1 MLRVLHPE
9 SRFGGDHYRE
19 NVVGKDLFAPLLD
32 YSLRTF
38 STSEPLAFAE
48 APKPSIA
55 SPSPPASAGAMDFN
69 DDHRAHNSRTLMPIR
84 STSAYMSPQSQTSS
98 SNGSYSLAHSTMRHD
113 SSFPSPYSDSPV
125 HSNSS
130 YFPTSHA
137 SQTTKSLGMPKLPG
151 ALPSHAIAH
160 RYASGSYSESQTSD
174 SDRLSLTRTTSAS
187 PVAPNV
193 NSIPPVPSNLN
204 ANMQP
209 TWHGFVHTTQ
219 DALTIIEACL
229 NGTLVHCPRRPHDR
243 ERASLI
249 RSGSVFVYEESTSG
263 IKRWTDGL
271 SWSPSRIMG
280 NFLVYRELERPF
292 PPGEKKRANR
302 QRTKSARTEPYS
314 RSSAPSHY
322 SEDPP
327 YEIPD
332 SKDRKITGS
341 LVDSYDFK
349 RGGLL
354 KRTLSVTVNGCTHHL
369 IAYYTIEDAK
379 DQSTLFRP
387 GHDHRLANCHPRKE
401 LITDQKFRSEHNPD
415 PCILFISLTAALGP
429 IQDPDDVLPYP
440 PYMHGTQGLAG
451 PIGSYA
457 SSYRPH
463 QPYQPVMHGMSSSM
477 HHAYH
482 TSSQPM
488 TTLHASASSGAG
500 YPGIPTSS
508 SSPTAVFG
516 SSGQMIPGA
525 RQSQGLISPL
535 SSLHLGQTPGHQ
547 PRSGYESV
555 PTEMPGPAS
564 LDYQPYPHETSYTT
578 ATGSAFG
585 QNFGFEQ
592 SSHGISSQPQY
603 HGSISDMSE
612 DSQVSPDHMFGEG
625 PVQPAG
631 AYPCYS
637 SSEAQHSRHDTLGAF
652 DEKAPHFSNNFS

>member
-1 MLRVLHPE
+1 
-9 SRFGGDHYRE
+9 
-19 NVVGKDLFAPLLD
+19 
-32 YSLRTF
+32 
-38 STSEPLAFAE
+38 
-48 APKPSIA
+48 
-55 SPSPPASAGAMDFN
+55 
-69 DDHRAHNSRTLMPIR
+69 
-84 STSAYMSPQSQTSS
+84 
-98 SNGSYSLAHSTMRHD
+98 
-113 SSFPSPYSDSPV
+113 
-125 HSNSS
+125 
-130 YFPTSHA
+130 
-137 SQTTKSLGMPKLPG
+137 
-151 ALPSHAIAH
+151 
-160 RYASGSYSESQTSD
+160 
-174 SDRLSLTRTTSAS
+174 
-187 PVAPNV
+187 
-193 NSIPPVPSNLN
+193 
-204 ANMQP
+204 
-209 TWHGFVHTTQ
+209 
-219 DALTIIEACL
+219 
-229 NGTLVHCPRRPHDR
+229 
-243 ERASLI
+243 
-249 RSGSVFVYEESTSG
+249 
-263 IKRWTDGL
+263 
-271 SWSPSRIMG
+271 MG

-354 KRTLSVTVNGCTHHL
+354 KRTLSVIVNGCTHHL

-401 LITDQKFRSEHNPD
+401 LITDQKFR
-415 PCILFISLTAALGP
+415 T
-429 IQDPDDVLPYP
+429 
-440 PYMHGTQGLAG
+440 
-451 PIGSYA
+451 
-457 SSYRPH
+457 
-463 QPYQPVMHGMSSSM
+463 
-477 HHAYH
+477 
-482 TSSQPM
+482 
-488 TTLHASASSGAG
+488 
-500 YPGIPTSS
+500 
-508 SSPTAVFG
+508 
-516 SSGQMIPGA
+516 
-525 RQSQGLISPL
+525 
-535 SSLHLGQTPGHQ
+535 
-547 PRSGYESV
+547 
-555 PTEMPGPAS
+555 S

>member
-1 MLRVLHPE
+1 
-9 SRFGGDHYRE
+9 
-19 NVVGKDLFAPLLD
+19 
-32 YSLRTF
+32 
-38 STSEPLAFAE
+38 
-48 APKPSIA
+48 
-55 SPSPPASAGAMDFN
+55 MDFH
-69 DDHRAHNSRTLMPIR
+69 DDHRASNSRTLMPIR
-84 STSAYMSPQSQTSS
+84 STSYMSPQSQASS
-98 SNGSYSLAHSTMRHD
+98 SNGSYSLAPSQMRHD

-130 YFPTSHA
+130 YFPPSHP
-137 SQTTKSLGMPKLPG
+137 SQTPKSLGMVKLPG
-151 ALPSHAIAH
+151 ALPSHAVAH
-160 RYASGSYSESQTSD
+160 RYTSGSYAESQTSD
-174 SDRLSLTRTTSAS
+174 SDRVSLTRATSAS

-302 QRTKSARTEPYS
+302 QRNKSARTEPYA
-314 RSSAPSHY
+314 RSGGPGHY
-322 SEDPP
+322 GDEPP

-401 LITDQKFRSEHNPD
+401 LITDQKFRSE
-415 PCILFISLTAALGP
+415 
-429 IQDPDDVLPYP
+429 QQP
-440 PYMHGTQGLAG
+440 PGLCTLRI
-451 PIGSYA
+451 PTNRFP
-457 SSYRPH
+457 RPH
-463 QPYQPVMHGMSSSM
+463 
-477 HHAYH
+477 
-482 TSSQPM
+482 
-488 TTLHASASSGAG
+488 SG
-500 YPGIPTSS
+500 P
-508 SSPTAVFG
+508 
-516 SSGQMIPGA
+516 
-525 RQSQGLISPL
+525 
-535 SSLHLGQTPGHQ
+535 
-547 PRSGYESV
+547 
-555 PTEMPGPAS
+555 
-564 LDYQPYPHETSYTT
+564 
-578 ATGSAFG
+578 
-585 QNFGFEQ
+585 
-592 SSHGISSQPQY
+592 
-603 HGSISDMSE
+603 
-612 DSQVSPDHMFGEG
+612 
-625 PVQPAG
+625 
-631 AYPCYS
+631 
-637 SSEAQHSRHDTLGAF
+637 
-652 DEKAPHFSNNFS
+652 

>member
-19 NVVGKDLFAPLLD
+19 SVVGKDLFTPLLD
-32 YSLRTF
+32 YGLKPFT
-38 STSEPLAFAE
+38 TPEPLAFSDAQ
-48 APKPSIA
+48 KPSIV
-55 SPSPPASAGAMDFN
+55 SSSPPAAPDAMDFH
-69 DDHRAHNSRTLMPIR
+69 DDHRASNSRTLMPIR
-84 STSAYMSPQSQTSS
+84 STSYMSPQSQTSS
-98 SNGSYSLAHSTMRHD
+98 SNGSYSLAPSMRHD

-130 YFPTSHA
+130 YFPPSH
-137 SQTTKSLGMPKLPG
+137 QTPKSLGMVKLPG
-151 ALPSHAIAH
+151 ALPSHAVAH
-160 RYASGSYSESQTSD
+160 RYTSGSYPESQTSD
-174 SDRLSLTRTTSAS
+174 SDRVSLTRATSAS

-302 QRTKSARTEPYS
+302 QRNKSARTEPYA
-314 RSSAPSHY
+314 RSGGPGHY
-322 SEDPP
+322 GDEPP

-401 LITDQKFRSEHNPD
+401 LITDQKFRS
-415 PCILFISLTAALGP
+415 P

-440 PYMHGTQGLAG
+440 SYLSMQGMTG

-457 SSYRPH
+457 SQYHPH
-463 QPYQPVMHGMSSSM
+463 QPYQPVMHGMSGGM
-477 HHAYH
+477 HPGYH
-482 TSSQPM
+482 TSSQSM
-488 TTLHASASSGAG
+488 ASLHASASSGPG
-500 YPGIPTSS
+500 YSALPASS
-508 SSPTAVFG
+508 SSPSGVFG
-516 SSGQMIPGA
+516 GMLPGN
-525 RQSQGLISPL
+525 RHSQGLVSPL
-535 SSLHLGQTPGHQ
+535 SSLHLGQAPGHQ
-547 PRSGYESV
+547 PRSGFENVPSDMQGSV
-555 PTEMPGPAS
+555 S

-578 ATGSAFG
+578 AAGSTFN

-592 SSHGISSQPQY
+592 PNHGMSSQPQY
-603 HGSISDMSE
+603 HGSISEMSE

-625 PVQPAG
+625 PVQSG
-631 AYPCYS
+631 GGYPCYS
-637 SSEAQHSRHDTLGAF
+637 SSETQHSRHDTLSAF
-652 DEKAPHFSNNFS
+652 DDKAPHFSNNFS

>member
-1 MLRVLHPE
+1 MLRVLNPE
-9 SRFGGDHYRE
+9 SRFGADHYRE
-19 NVVGKDLFAPLLD
+19 NVVGKDFYPSPLD
-32 YSLRTF
+32 YNFKSI
-38 STSEPLAFAE
+38 SSSEPLAFSDSQRS
-48 APKPSIA
+48 SIL
-55 SPSPPASAGAMDFN
+55 SSSPPAATGAMEFN
-69 DDHRAHNSRTLMPIR
+69 DDHRATAASNSRTLMPIR
-84 STSAYMSPQSQTSS
+84 STSSYMSPQSHTSS
-98 SNGSYSLAHSTMRHD
+98 SNGSYSLTSSAMRHD

-125 HSNSS
+125 HPNSS
-130 YFPTSHA
+130 YFQPSHA
-137 SQTTKSLGMPKLPG
+137 SQTPKSLGLVKLPG
-151 ALPSHAIAH
+151 ALSGHAVAH
-160 RYASGSYSESQTSD
+160 RYASGSYPDSQTSD
-174 SDRLSLTRTTSAS
+174 GDRHSLTRTTSAS

-302 QRTKSARTEPYS
+302 QRNKSARTEPYS
-314 RSSAPSHY
+314 RSSGPTHYGDEPS
-322 SEDPP
+322 

-387 GHDHRLANCHPRKE
+387 GHDPRLANCHPRKE
-401 LITDQKFRSEHNPD
+401 LITDQKFRS
-415 PCILFISLTAALGP
+415 P

-440 PYMHGTQGLAG
+440 SYLPLGGMAG

-457 SSYRPH
+457 SQYHPP
-463 QPYQPVMHGMSSSM
+463 QPYQPVIHGMPGAIHSG
-477 HHAYH
+477 YH
-482 TSSQPM
+482 TSSQSM
-488 TTLHASASSGAG
+488 SSLHAPTSSGAG
-500 YPGIPTSS
+500 YPALPS
-508 SSPTAVFG
+508 SSPGPVFG
-516 SSGQMIPGA
+516 GMGNGAQMIHGA

-535 SSLHLGQTPGHQ
+535 SSLHLGQSPGHQ
-547 PRSGYESV
+547 PRSGFESV
-555 PTEMPGPAS
+555 PSGVQGSVS
-564 LDYQPYPHETSYTT
+564 LDYQTFPHETSYTT
-578 ATGSAFG
+578 AGGSTLN

-592 SSHGISSQPQY
+592 PSHGMSGQQY
-603 HGSISDMSE
+603 SSISEISE
-612 DSQVSPDHMFGEG
+612 DSQVSPEQMFGEG
-625 PVQPAG
+625 SVQSSG
-631 AYPCYS
+631 GFPCYS
-637 SSEAQHSRHDTLGAF
+637 SPEAQHSRHDTLSAF
-652 DEKAPHFSNNFS
+652 DEKAPQYSNNFS

>member
-9 SRFGGDHYRE
+9 SLGRDHYRE
-19 NVVGKDLFAPLLD
+19 NVVGKDLFAPSLD
-32 YSLRTF
+32 YSLK
-38 STSEPLAFAE
+38 SLSASEPLAFSDVQR
-48 APKPSIA
+48 PSIA
-55 SPSPPASAGAMDFN
+55 SSSPPAATGAMEFN
-69 DDHRAHNSRTLMPIR
+69 DDHRATAANNSRTLMPIR
-84 STSAYMSPQSQTSS
+84 SNSSYMSPHSQASS
-98 SNGSYSLAHSTMRHD
+98 SNGSYSLASSAMRHD

-125 HSNSS
+125 HPNSS
-130 YFPTSHA
+130 YFQPSHA
-137 SQTTKSLGMPKLPG
+137 SQTPKSLGLVKLPG
-151 ALPSHAIAH
+151 ALPGHAVH
-160 RYASGSYSESQTSD
+160 RYASASYPESQTSD
-174 SDRLSLTRTTSAS
+174 SDRVSLTRTTSAS

-302 QRTKSARTEPYS
+302 QRNKSARAEPYA
-314 RSSAPSHY
+314 RTSAPAHY
-322 SEDPP
+322 GDEPS

-387 GHDHRLANCHPRKE
+387 GHDPRLANCHPRKE
-401 LITDQKFRSEHNPD
+401 LITDQKFRS
-415 PCILFISLTAALGP
+415 P

-440 PYMHGTQGLAG
+440 SYLPLAGMAAAG

-457 SSYRPH
+457 SQYHPH
-463 QPYQPVMHGMSSSM
+463 QPYQPVIHGM
-477 HHAYH
+477 
-482 TSSQPM
+482 
-488 TTLHASASSGAG
+488 
-500 YPGIPTSS
+500 
-508 SSPTAVFG
+508 
-516 SSGQMIPGA
+516 PGA
-525 RQSQGLISPL
+525 IHS
-535 SSLHLGQTPGHQ
+535 
-547 PRSGYESV
+547 
-555 PTEMPGPAS
+555 
-564 LDYQPYPHETSYTT
+564 
-578 ATGSAFG
+578 G
-585 QNFGFEQ
+585 QNFGFEH
-592 SSHGISSQPQY
+592 SSHGVPSQQQY
-603 HGSISDMSE
+603 HGSISEMSE
-612 DSQVSPDHMFGEG
+612 ESQVAPEQMFGEG
-625 PVQPAG
+625 SVQPSG
-631 AYPCYS
+631 GFPCYS
-637 SSEAQHSRHDTLGAF
+637 SPETQHSRHDTLSAF
-652 DEKAPHFSNNFS
+652 DEKAPQYSNNFS